1 MRVTLLADTL
11 SRDAIYT
18 FRTLRKNPAF
28 ALTAVFTLALGI
40 GADGAIFTA
49 VRAVLLRPLQ
59 YRDPDHVVELSRGI
73 TPIRFELL
81 QQTVRFYSEN
91 R

>member
-1 MRVTLLADTL
+1 MRVTLLADSL

-28 ALTAVFTLALGI
+28 ALTAILTLALGI
-40 GADGAIFTA
+40 GADTAIFTA

-59 YRDPDHVVELSRGI
+59 YRDPDRVVELSRGV

-81 QQTVRFYSEN
+81 QQTVRSYS
-91 R
+91 